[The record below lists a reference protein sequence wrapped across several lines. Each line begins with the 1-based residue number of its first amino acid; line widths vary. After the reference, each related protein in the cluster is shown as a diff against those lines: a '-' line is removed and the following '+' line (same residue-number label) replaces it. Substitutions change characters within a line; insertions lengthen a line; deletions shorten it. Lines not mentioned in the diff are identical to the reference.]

1 MQAIWTLGSR
11 GVAEHP
17 PLVENAEVDVAII
30 GAGITG
36 LTAALPL
43 AEAGLKVMVL
53 EAGTVGGGATGGSTG
68 NLYATLASGQAQL
81 RHKWG
86 DEVAAEVVRA
96 RTGAVD
102 HVEALVQRFSI
113 DCQFRRQP
121 AYRLVTEER
130 QHAGHDLNEEL
141 DALVSAGLDVEMV
154 EESGLPFDS
163 WGIRIAQQAQF
174 NPLRYVE
181 GLADALLGEGVLI
194 LQHSPVREIDAGKGR
209 LRTDTGRVR
218 ATHILQATHT
228 PKGISLVQAGMPVLR
243 EYAVS
248 ARLRS
253 GDYPEGIFWVLDPFH
268 SLRSY
273 RHGDDHYL
281 MVIGEKHPLGHHQV
295 EAYRNL
301 RDYLDAR
308 FDVESFAQQW
318 SAQQYTSPDGL
329 PYIGRMHGHDN
340 LYMAT
345 GFAADGLVWGT
356 LAGMIIADQVL
367 ERDNPWE
374 ARFGAR
380 RITPGKSARQYVK
393 ENVSVTKH
401 MVKDYLGT
409 EKLESVECIGPG
421 QGRVATVDGEKL
433 AIHRTETGEL
443 KVLSAVCPHM
453 KCIVHWNPSEASW
466 DCPCHGSRFD
476 TDGEVIE
483 GPAYHPLARAEPPP
497 HG

>member
-1 MQAIWTLGSR
+1 MEAIWTLGSR

-17 PLVENAEVDVAII
+17 SLAEDAEVDVAIV

-43 AEAGLKVMVL
+43 AEAGLRVMVL
-53 EAGTVGGGATGGSTG
+53 EAGRVGGGATGGSTG
-68 NLYATLASGQAQL
+68 NLYATLASGQAPL

-86 DEVAAEVVRA
+86 DDVAADVVRA
-96 RTGAVD
+96 RAEAVD
-102 HVEALVQRFSI
+102 HVEALVQRFAI

-121 AYRLVTEER
+121 AYRLVSDER
-130 QHAGHDLNEEL
+130 QHADHDLNEEL
-141 DALVSAGLDVEMV
+141 DALISAGLDVEMV
-154 EESGLPFDS
+154 DSAGLPFDS

-174 NPLRYVE
+174 NPLHYVQ
-181 GLADALLGEGVLI
+181 GLACALLGEGVVI
-194 LQHSPVREIDAGKGR
+194 HQHAPVREIDPGR
-209 LRTDTGRVR
+209 GVVRTDEASVT
-218 ATHILQATHT
+218 AKHIVQATHT
-228 PKGISLVQAGMPVLR
+228 PKGISLVQAGMPVSR

-253 GDYPEGIFWVLDPFH
+253 GEYPEGIHWVLDPFH

-273 RHGDDHYL
+273 RHGDDRYL
-281 MVIGEKHPLGHHQV
+281 MVIGEKHPTGEHRGDHYQL
-295 EAYRNL
+295 L
-301 RDYLDAR
+301 REYLAAR
-308 FDVESFAQQW
+308 FDVAAFTHHW

-329 PYIGRMHGHDN
+329 PYIGRMHGHGN

-356 LAGMIIADQVL
+356 VAGTLIADQIL
-367 ERDNPWE
+367 DRDNPWQ

-380 RITPGKSARQYVK
+380 RITPGKSALQYAK
-393 ENVSVTKH
+393 ENATVTKH

-409 EKLESVECIGPG
+409 EKLDGFDAIAPG
-421 QGRVATVDGEKL
+421 HGRVATVEGEKL
-433 AIHRTETGEL
+433 AIHRTEAGEL

-453 KCIVHWNPSEASW
+453 KCIVHWNASESTW

-476 TDGEVIE
+476 TEGEVIE
-483 GPAYHPLARAEPPP
+483 GPSLHPLAKLEGHR
-497 HG
+497 